1 MTLKSYRRYPT
12 TYVPAKR
19 LEGFTF
25 VYVAECEG
33 HSKIGLSD
41 WPNSRAEAMQTG
53 CPFKVS
59 IHHSRQFA
67 TRKEG
72 QRAERALHRQFD
84 DRRGLGE
91 WFSVPAAEVA
101 LALEAFQVEPLP
113 A

>member
-1 MTLKSYRRYPT
+1 MTLKSYKRYPT
-12 TYVPAKR
+12 AYVPAKR

-53 CPFKVS
+53 CPFMVS
-59 IHHSRQFA
+59 IHHSRQFP

-72 QRAERALHRQFD
+72 MQAERALHRQFH

-91 WFSVPAAEVA
+91 WFSVPPEEVA
-101 LALEAFQVEPLP
+101 AALDAFQAEQL
-113 A
+113 AA